1 MKCPLIDVK
10 KMNKNERGSFDFRS
24 DGNIEIVR
32 WNDNSVVTIG
42 SNAYGVQPIGSA
54 KRWIK
59 GKGKQ
64 NIQQP
69 AVIAVYNREMGGVD
83 LLDRTLSDL
92 RPVISGKKWYW
103 PLVVNAINMHL
114 YTAGGCIVSF
124 LVKLYHKKISD
135 GTLWVS

>member
-1 MKCPLIDVK
+1 MRNDRIMKCPLVDVK
-10 KMNKNERGSFDFRS
+10 KMKKNKRGSFDFRS

-92 RPVISGKKWYW
+92 RPVIRGKKWYG
-103 PLVVNAINMHL
+103 PLVINAINIAFV
-114 YTAGGCIVSF
+114 YS
-124 LVKLYHKKISD
+124 
-135 GTLWVS
+135 